1 MKKWDHEF
9 DPEYMQK
16 YGNIKNLYDGDRNPF
31 DENQADFNMAFTTK
45 RLLSL
50 NKISNNTRIVVVGAS
65 DTGISFIE
73 SLLSLKYIN
82 FTNITLLAPGG
93 TQSIQVDNKN
103 EQLKA
108 QSTNYTLSELK
119 NLMLDSRVTV
129 LNARMV
135 NLDRDSK
142 KIGLATRA
150 SISYDILVIAVGLID
165 QTLKDLKLVSCGI
178 GPERNEEIIDG
189 VFSIDDPYLYDH
201 FKVVPPQPPS
211 LSNPVLT
218 KNYIDMLTR
227 QKKPKKILIYGRTL
241 HTFTFI
247 SGLLNRG
254 VPSERIMLAI
264 PPISLEKQEEFKT
277 NDEKMEYA
285 N

>member
-1 MKKWDHEF
+1 
-9 DPEYMQK
+9 
-16 YGNIKNLYDGDRNPF
+16 
-31 DENQADFNMAFTTK
+31 MAFTTK

-165 QTLKDLKLVSCGI
+165 
-178 GPERNEEIIDG
+178 
-189 VFSIDDPYLYDH
+189 
-201 FKVVPPQPPS
+201 
-211 LSNPVLT
+211 
-218 KNYIDMLTR
+218 
-227 QKKPKKILIYGRTL
+227 
-241 HTFTFI
+241 
-247 SGLLNRG
+247 
-254 VPSERIMLAI
+254 
-264 PPISLEKQEEFKT
+264 
-277 NDEKMEYA
+277 
-285 N
+285 

>member
-1 MKKWDHEF
+1 
-9 DPEYMQK
+9 
-16 YGNIKNLYDGDRNPF
+16 
-31 DENQADFNMAFTTK
+31 MAFTTK

-93 TQSIQVDNKN
+93 TQSIQVSKKN

-108 QSTNYTLSELK
+108 QSTNYALSELK

-165 QTLKDLKLVSCGI
+165 
-178 GPERNEEIIDG
+178 
-189 VFSIDDPYLYDH
+189 
-201 FKVVPPQPPS
+201 
-211 LSNPVLT
+211 
-218 KNYIDMLTR
+218 
-227 QKKPKKILIYGRTL
+227 
-241 HTFTFI
+241 
-247 SGLLNRG
+247 
-254 VPSERIMLAI
+254 
-264 PPISLEKQEEFKT
+264 
-277 NDEKMEYA
+277 
-285 N
+285 

>member
-1 MKKWDHEF
+1 M
-9 DPEYMQK
+9 
-16 YGNIKNLYDGDRNPF
+16 
-31 DENQADFNMAFTTK
+31 
-45 RLLSL
+45 
-50 NKISNNTRIVVVGAS
+50 VGAS

-165 QTLKDLKLVSCGI
+165 
-178 GPERNEEIIDG
+178 
-189 VFSIDDPYLYDH
+189 
-201 FKVVPPQPPS
+201 
-211 LSNPVLT
+211 
-218 KNYIDMLTR
+218 
-227 QKKPKKILIYGRTL
+227 
-241 HTFTFI
+241 
-247 SGLLNRG
+247 
-254 VPSERIMLAI
+254 
-264 PPISLEKQEEFKT
+264 
-277 NDEKMEYA
+277 
-285 N
+285 